1 VMMCVMLCMFGLG
14 HVRVMAM
21 LGSPEDVLAVVVIV
35 VVNLFKSGEGG
46 GYCVYN
52 GLWGGKGDLS
62 LI

>member
-1 VMMCVMLCMFGLG
+1 
-14 HVRVMAM
+14 MAM
-21 LGSPEDVLAVVVIV
+21 LGLPEDVLAVVVIV

>member
-35 VVNLFKSGEGG
+35 VVNLFKSREGG
-46 GYCVYN
+46 GYCVYD
-52 GLWGGKGDLS
+52 GFVGRGGREICG
-62 LI
+62 